1 MKEIDILT
9 MKKEHIEQVLE
20 IEKLSFSIQWSE
32 EAFTTEVT
40 HNQLARY
47 LVVIEDNKVIGYGGM
62 WFILGEAHITNIAIH
77 PEYRGR
83 GRGRQLIEALI
94 KMAAQENIFDITLE
108 VRISNTSAINLYK
121 SLGFEAVG
129 IRKEF
134 YYDNKE
140 DALIMWSRGGKY
152 SGSNI

>member
-1 MKEIDILT
+1 
-9 MKKEHIEQVLE
+9 
-20 IEKLSFSIQWSE
+20 
-32 EAFTTEVT
+32 
-40 HNQLARY
+40 
-47 LVVIEDNKVIGYGGM
+47 
-62 WFILGEAHITNIAIH
+62 
-77 PEYRGR
+77 
-83 GRGRQLIEALI
+83 
-94 KMAAQENIFDITLE
+94 MAAQENIFDITLE

-140 DALIMWSRGGKY
+140 DALIMWRRGGKY